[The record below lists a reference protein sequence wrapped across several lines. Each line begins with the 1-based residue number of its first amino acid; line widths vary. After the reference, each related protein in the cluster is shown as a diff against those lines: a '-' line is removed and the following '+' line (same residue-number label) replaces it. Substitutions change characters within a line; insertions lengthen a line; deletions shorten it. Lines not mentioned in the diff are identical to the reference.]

1 MKRRYKYSFAKKD
14 DTQGGA
20 ASVLYAIVSLVIFL
34 IAVVLSFI
42 YEGKAGNWIG
52 ALGLMAALF
61 SICGFAMG
69 IRSFREHEKDYRL
82 SVMGA
87 MLNGIFC
94 VGWLALILLG
104 V

>member
-1 MKRRYKYSFAKKD
+1 MKKRYKYSFAKKD
-14 DTQGGA
+14 DTQGGT
-20 ASVLYAIVSLVIFL
+20 ASVLYAILSITILI
-34 IAVVLSFI
+34 IAVIISFAC
-42 YEGKAGNWIG
+42 EGKAGSWIG

-61 SICGFAMG
+61 SVCGFAMG
-69 IRSFREHEKDYRL
+69 IRSFREYEKNYRF

-87 MLNGIFC
+87 MINGILC